1 MNVFFDSSA
10 LVKRYIEER
19 GSPEVES
26 ILRQTSSLGVSIICY
41 PEIISALCRL
51 KRERILSPR
60 KYVSV
65 RTALMEDLADATI
78 CTIAPAVI
86 KHSVALL
93 ESNTLRAMDSLHIG
107 CALVWGAD
115 LFVSAD
121 VRQIAAAKRAGLNTQ
136 RL

>member
-19 GSPEVES
+19 GSSEVES
-26 ILRQTSSLGVSIICY
+26 ILRQASSLGVSIICY

-51 KRERILSPR
+51 KRERILSMHT
-60 KYVSV
+60 YVSV

-107 CALVWGAD
+107 CALVWQAD

-121 VRQIAAAKRAGLNTQ
+121 QRQIAAAKRAGLNTQ